1 MTLLEERIIYLKS
14 EMDMT
19 RAQLVEYLSNHQRI
33 NKILIKYDN
42 YLLEYEFL
50 ISLQVKNNKI
60 P

>member
-50 ISLQVKNNKI
+50 ISLQVKNNKK